1 MLERQLI
8 EMERTLQSLADD
20 QVGFL
25 ADAQLAKVAQRRQ
38 LLDQFAAIA
47 HRRRAMSLRK
57 NAFGCWG
64 GIAKSNVESAMV
76 PAMELLQAQVAAF
89 EEALLESRSQIEA
102 YEQTRALLRVECC
115 SELEAEVTALKV
127 ELKALQAQVDT
138 SEEQR
143 KVLETELARFEA
155 ERASLQSK
163 LTSGLQQCGEL
174 QANLFEVQE
183 IASARQ
189 RQVRTFD
196 KALIRI
202 KRTSCSSTL
211 TFEGLSQLVQLQQTI
226 KQLEKDKDRL
236 KLEKEA
242 KATEL
247 ALSRIEWERDNATQ
261 LVLYLIALSKMKAV
275 PFACDCQYMRNAAD
289 IFVVLAVGSECEGK
303 IFGAGVGRGEATTR

>member
-38 LLDQFAAIA
+38 LLDQFAAVA
-47 HRRRAMSLRK
+47 QRRRAIWLRK
-57 NAFGCWG
+57 NAFGCWD
-64 GIAKSNVESAMV
+64 GIAKGKTESAMV
-76 PAMELLQAQVAAF
+76 PAMELLQAQVVAF
-89 EEALLESRSQIEA
+89 EEALVDSRSQIEA
-102 YEQTRALLRVECC
+102 YEQTRALFGVERC
-115 SELEAEVTALKV
+115 SELEAEVAALKV
-127 ELKALQAQVDT
+127 GHKALQAQVDT
-138 SEEQR
+138 GEEQR
-143 KVLETELARFEA
+143 KVLETELARVTELEA
-155 ERASLQSK
+155 ERASQQSK
-163 LTSGLQQCGEL
+163 LSQQCGEL

-189 RQVRTFD
+189 RQVRTFE

-202 KRTSCSSTL
+202 KRTSCNSTL

-261 LVLYLIALSKMKAV
+261 LVLYLIALSKMKAD
-275 PFACDCQYMRNAAD
+275 PFACDCQHMRSAAD
-289 IFVVLAVGSECEGK
+289 IFVVLAVGSEREGK
-303 IFGAGVGRGEATTR
+303 KFGAGVGRREATTR